1 MHIVIVGNGIAGVT
15 AARVVRRK
23 QPDWRVTLISDE
35 APTHYA
41 RTAWMYVYM
50 GHLTRE
56 HTQPYAEHFWVD
68 NRIDRVFD
76 RVTDLG
82 ARGESSGEPGAS
94 GGTLTLRDGGP
105 LAWDRLLIATGS
117 VPAFYDW
124 PGQDLAGV
132 QGLYHLQDL
141 DRMERDA
148 SGAKRAVVI
157 GGGLI
162 GVEMAE
168 MLRTRGTRVSFLIRE
183 GRYMAHALPKR
194 ESRLLEREIARHHVE
209 LHLGT
214 EAVAFQ
220 GTDRVESVRTSTDT
234 TLMADW
240 VGIATGVRPNI
251 GWLAG
256 SGVDTARGV
265 LVDRHMRTSVPGVF
279 AAGDCAEQREPLAG
293 RTPIE
298 PLWYTGRIQ
307 GATAG
312 LGLAGQLT
320 PYAPGVFFNSAK
332 FFDIE
337 WQLVGRIAP
346 EASADIVDAYTED
359 ETPHGPRLIRLQA
372 DASSGALLGIHALG
386 IRLRQTVIQD
396 WIARGVSLDDA
407 LRGLSQASF
416 DPEFSRPIPIPDL
429 SRQSQRIANT
439 G

>member
-1 MHIVIVGNGIAGVT
+1 MHIAIVGNGITGVT
-15 AARVVRRK
+15 ASRVVRRRH
-23 QPDWRVTLISDE
+23 PDWRITVISDE

-56 HTQPYAEHFWVD
+56 HTQPYAEHFWTD
-68 NRIDRVFD
+68 NRIERVHD
-76 RVTDLG
+76 RVTHLD
-82 ARGESSGEPGAS
+82 ARGK
-94 GGTLTLRDGGP
+94 TLRLQKGGP
-105 LAWDRLLIATGS
+105 LAWDRLLLATGS
-117 VPAFYDW
+117 IPAFYGW
-124 PGQDLAGV
+124 PGQDLAGI

-141 DRMERDA
+141 DRMEREA
-148 SGAKRAVVI
+148 GSAKRAVVV

-168 MLRTRGTRVSFLIRE
+168 MLRTRGTHVSFLIRE
-183 GRYMAHALPKR
+183 GRYMAHAMPKR
-194 ESRLLEREIARHHVE
+194 ESRLLEHEIARHHVD
-209 LHLGT
+209 LHLRT
-214 EAVAFQ
+214 EPVTFQ
-220 GTDRVESVRTSTDT
+220 GKDRVQSVRTSTDV

-251 GWLAG
+251 DWLKDAG
-256 SGVDTARGV
+256 IDTARGI
-265 LVDRHMRTSVPGVF
+265 LVDRQMRTSAPDVF
-279 AAGDCAEQREPLAG
+279 AAGDCAEAREPLAG
-293 RTPIE
+293 RAAIE

-312 LGLAGQLT
+312 MGLAGSPT

-337 WQLVGRIAP
+337 WQVVGRIAP
-346 EASADIVDAYTED
+346 EPSPEIVDAYTED

-372 DASSGALLGIHALG
+372 DTASGALLGVHALG
-386 IRLRQTVIQD
+386 IRLRQSVISD

-407 LRGLSQASF
+407 LRDLPLASF
-416 DPEFSRPIPIPDL
+416 DPEFSRAILVPDL
-429 SRQSQRIANT
+429 SRQSQRIANL